1 MLEKS
6 AERNLYS
13 ELVCSAIATYI
24 QATDKRFDL
33 IVCADVFIDIGDLER
48 IFFGVKKRSIQE
60 AASVFQSS
68 IPIGKTLS

>member
-6 AERNLYS
+6 AERNLYC

-33 IVCADVFIDIGDLER
+33 IVCADVFIDIGGLGK
-48 IFFGVKKRSIQE
+48 IFFGVKKAFNTGGCFS
-60 AASVFQSS
+60 F
-68 IPIGKTLS
+68 